1 MQDVWYH
8 RPMAPVA
15 PLQQSYFRLVLTA
28 EQVKLFYSGDK
39 TRVQVTD
46 STGKTLN
53 IPWSTLVSHVT
64 PLGVRG
70 DFVIRYDRQGKLREL
85 RRLRPATD

>member
-1 MQDVWYH
+1 MV
-8 RPMAPVA
+8 PAA

-46 STGKTLN
+46 SNGKTLN
-53 IPWSTLVSHVT
+53 IPWSTLVTHVT

-70 DFVIRYDRQGKLREL
+70 DFVIRYDQQGKLGEL
-85 RRLRPATD
+85 RRLRPTTPAR

>member
-1 MQDVWYH
+1 
-8 RPMAPVA
+8 MAPA
-15 PLQQSYFRLVLTA
+15 ASLQQSYFRLVLTA

-39 TRVQVTD
+39 TRVQVID
-46 STGKTLN
+46 SKGKTLN

-70 DFVIRYDRQGKLREL
+70 EFVIRYDQQGKLREL
-85 RRLRPATD
+85 RRIGGD

>member
-1 MQDVWYH
+1 
-8 RPMAPVA
+8 MAPA
-15 PLQQSYFRLVLTA
+15 AHLQQSYFRLVLTA

-39 TRVQVTD
+39 SRVQVTD
-46 STGKTLN
+46 SNGKTLN

-70 DFVIRYDRQGKLREL
+70 DFVIRYDKQGKLRDL
-85 RRLRPATD
+85 RRLRPATDAR

>member
-1 MQDVWYH
+1 
-8 RPMAPVA
+8 MAPAA

-39 TRVQVTD
+39 SRVQVAD
-46 STGKTLN
+46 SQGKTLN
-53 IPWSTLVSHVT
+53 IPWSTLVAHVT

-70 DFVIRYDRQGKLREL
+70 DFVIRYDQQGKLREL
-85 RRLRPATD
+85 RRLRSAKDAR

>member
-1 MQDVWYH
+1 MT
-8 RPMAPVA
+8 PAA

-39 TRVQVTD
+39 TRVQVID
-46 STGKTLN
+46 SKGKTLN

-70 DFVIRYDRQGKLREL
+70 DFVIRYDKQGKLREL
-85 RRLRPATD
+85 RRLRPATDAR

>member
-1 MQDVWYH
+1 
-8 RPMAPVA
+8 MAPAA
-15 PLQQSYFRLVLTA
+15 PFQQSYFRLVLTA

-46 STGKTLN
+46 SNGKTLN
-53 IPWSTLVSHVT
+53 IPWSTLVAHVT

-70 DFVIRYDRQGKLREL
+70 DFVIRYDKQGKLREL
-85 RRLRPATD
+85 RRLRSAKDTR

>member
-1 MQDVWYH
+1 
-8 RPMAPVA
+8 MAPAA

-39 TRVQVTD
+39 SRVQVTD
-46 STGKTLN
+46 SNGKTLN
-53 IPWSTLVSHVT
+53 IPWSALVSHVT

-70 DFVIRYDRQGKLREL
+70 DFVIRYYKQGKLREL
-85 RRLRPATD
+85 RRLRPTTDAR

>member
-1 MQDVWYH
+1 
-8 RPMAPVA
+8 MAPAA

-39 TRVQVTD
+39 NRVQVTD
-46 STGKTLN
+46 SNGKTLN

-70 DFVIRYDRQGKLREL
+70 KFVIRYNKQGKLREL
-85 RRLRPATD
+85 RRIGGD

>member
-1 MQDVWYH
+1 MT
-8 RPMAPVA
+8 PAA

-39 TRVQVTD
+39 SRVLVTD
-46 STGKTLN
+46 SNGKTLN

-70 DFVIRYDRQGKLREL
+70 DFVIRYDKQGKLRDL
-85 RRLRPATD
+85 RRLRPAKDAR

>member
-1 MQDVWYH
+1 MV
-8 RPMAPVA
+8 PAA

-46 STGKTLN
+46 SNGKTLN
-53 IPWSTLVSHVT
+53 IPWSTLVAHVT

-70 DFVIRYDRQGKLREL
+70 DFVIRYDQQGKLGEL
-85 RRLRPATD
+85 RRLRPTTPAR

>member
-1 MQDVWYH
+1 
-8 RPMAPVA
+8 MAPVA

-70 DFVIRYDRQGKLREL
+70 DFVIRYDKQGKLREL

>member
-1 MQDVWYH
+1 
-8 RPMAPVA
+8 MAPA
-15 PLQQSYFRLVLTA
+15 ALLQQSYFRLVLTA

-46 STGKTLN
+46 SNGKTLN
-53 IPWSTLVSHVT
+53 IPWSTLVAHVT

-70 DFVIRYDRQGKLREL
+70 DFVIRYDQQGKLREL
-85 RRLRPATD
+85 RRLRPTTPAR

>member
-1 MQDVWYH
+1 MV
-8 RPMAPVA
+8 PAA

-46 STGKTLN
+46 SNGKTLN
-53 IPWSTLVSHVT
+53 IPWSTLVAHVT

-70 DFVIRYDRQGKLREL
+70 DFVIRYDQKGKLGEL
-85 RRLRPATD
+85 RRLRPTTPAR

>member
-1 MQDVWYH
+1 
-8 RPMAPVA
+8 MAPA
-15 PLQQSYFRLVLTA
+15 ASLQQSYFRLVLTA

-46 STGKTLN
+46 SNGKTLN
-53 IPWSTLVSHVT
+53 IPWSTLVAHVT

-70 DFVIRYDRQGKLREL
+70 DFVICYDKQGKLREL
-85 RRLRPATD
+85 RRLRPATPAR

>member
-1 MQDVWYH
+1 
-8 RPMAPVA
+8 MAPAA

-39 TRVQVTD
+39 SRLQVTD
-46 STGKTLN
+46 SNGKTLN

-70 DFVIRYDRQGKLREL
+70 DFVIRYDKQGKLREL
-85 RRLRPATD
+85 RRLRPATDDR

>member
-1 MQDVWYH
+1 MT
-8 RPMAPVA
+8 PAA

-39 TRVQVTD
+39 TRVQVID
-46 STGKTLN
+46 SKGKTLN

-70 DFVIRYDRQGKLREL
+70 EFVIRYDQQGKLREL
-85 RRLRPATD
+85 RRIGGD

>member
-1 MQDVWYH
+1 MT
-8 RPMAPVA
+8 PAA

-39 TRVQVTD
+39 TRVQVID
-46 STGKTLN
+46 SKGKTLN
-53 IPWSTLVSHVT
+53 IPWSTLVPHVT

-70 DFVIRYDRQGKLREL
+70 EFVIRYDQQGKLREL
-85 RRLRPATD
+85 RRIGGD

>member
-1 MQDVWYH
+1 
-8 RPMAPVA
+8 MAPAA

-39 TRVQVTD
+39 SRVHVTD
-46 STGKTLN
+46 SNGKTLN

-64 PLGVRG
+64 PLGVQG
-70 DFVIRYDRQGKLREL
+70 DFVIRYDKQGKLREL
-85 RRLRPATD
+85 RRLRPATHAL

>member
-1 MQDVWYH
+1 M
-8 RPMAPVA
+8 PPAA

-85 RRLRPATD
+85 RRLRPAAD

>member
-1 MQDVWYH
+1 
-8 RPMAPVA
+8 MAPA
-15 PLQQSYFRLVLTA
+15 ASLQQSYFRLVLTA

-70 DFVIRYDRQGKLREL
+70 DFVIRYDQQGKLREL